1 VNLKFEG
8 DKMKIVEKVEEH
20 GFILEI
26 TKSSARVYCNRYTKN
41 SKLIG
46 IVKKVKKLSAY
57 DLAEIIANTLI
68 KHELDTYDGSAE
80 IDPALIGR
88 MDFDEVFGYEI
99 ALSIAKKICSIEV
112 VDIDKV
118 ERTIERINQAYE
130 EEIEDKDD

>member
-1 VNLKFEG
+1 ME
-8 DKMKIVEKVEEH
+8 EKEEVEEH
-20 GFILEI
+20 GFILKI
-26 TKSSARVYCNRYTKN
+26 TKSSARVYCIRYTKKP
-41 SKLIG
+41 KLVWI
-46 IVKKVKKLSAY
+46 IKKVKKLSAY
-57 DLAEIIANTLI
+57 DLAEIIANVLI

-88 MDFDEVFGYEI
+88 MDFDEVFGSEI